1 MIRGTCF
8 GVRSERA
15 LLDRGVKC
23 DTVCHMNTISI
34 RELHAATGKWVRQ
47 AAVAGEVHVTER
59 GRIVARLV
67 PAKTLPPAPY
77 FAARKLTAAYR
88 KHARFMKGGTD
99 ATAIVSED
107 RDRGVS

>member
-1 MIRGTCF
+1 
-8 GVRSERA
+8 
-15 LLDRGVKC
+15 
-23 DTVCHMNTISI
+23 MNTISI

-47 AAVAGEVHVTER
+47 AALSGEVHVTER

-77 FAARKLTAAYR
+77 FAGRKLTAAYR
-88 KHARFMKGGTD
+88 KQARFLCGGTD
-99 ATAIVSED
+99 ATASISAD